1 MTDTVTAMRRVRYR
15 LRRQGM
21 AELDAWLAPLE
32 SVAMSHPELIDEIDR
47 LLACE
52 APQLL
57 AIMHGESPC
66 PAALSPWLGSHR

>member
-1 MTDTVTAMRRVRYR
+1 MSDAVTAMRRVRYR

-32 SVAMSHPELIDEIDR
+32 NVAMSRPDLVDEIER

-52 APQLL
+52 APELL
-57 AIMHGESPC
+57 AMMHGEVAC
-66 PAALSPWLGSHR
+66 PALLAEWLECRR